1 MLVANATI
9 EMLECIRIALLLPS
23 GYCKADRIVRLV
35 RTMGIP
41 GSMIIR
47 TSADAIEAISM
58 IPDGNKYDLFVKIC
72 DTEKELEEKLSQNYP
87 HPVIRALDAELDEL
101 WEKYSNLP

>member
-41 GSMIIR
+41 GTMIMR
-47 TSADAIEAISM
+47 TEHDIIEAISM
-58 IPDGNKYDLFVKIC
+58 IPDGTVFDGQLV
-72 DTEKELEEKLSQNYP
+72 E
-87 HPVIRALDAELDEL
+87 
-101 WEKYSNLP
+101 